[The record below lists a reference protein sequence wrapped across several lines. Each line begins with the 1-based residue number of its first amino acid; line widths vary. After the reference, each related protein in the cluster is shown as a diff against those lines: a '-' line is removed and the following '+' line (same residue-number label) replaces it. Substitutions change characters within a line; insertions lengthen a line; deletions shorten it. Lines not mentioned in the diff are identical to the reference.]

1 MKILEIQHFLGLW
14 GLSRAEIFR
23 FEIFHLQLKSAGLR
37 MFSIGLHQI
46 STGGTLTNRVYP
58 IWFRQ
63 GYSWVCKGCTLF
75 LANSFLHSFSWF
87 FVPVTRSVLTQDPQF
102 CVPQNCYVSFVPVA
116 HSVLTQ
122 DPQFWNAK
130 LLCFLQSCNTFCV
143 NAGPSGLYRKTGIP
157 LTWDLHIL

>member
-58 IWFRQ
+58 IRFRQ
-63 GYSWVCKGCTLF
+63 GYSWVCKRCTLF
-75 LANSFLHSFSWF
+75 MLIHMSLPVAMKISFCELAILSLWFIIVLNKVCRLLFYLDFVRWIVHIFLTFFKNRTFQLQSLCWFSWL
-87 FVPVTRSVLTQDPQF
+87 FVVDQF
-102 CVPQNCYVSFVPVA
+102 
-116 HSVLTQ
+116 
-122 DPQFWNAK
+122 
-130 LLCFLQSCNTFCV
+130 
-143 NAGPSGLYRKTGIP
+143 R
-157 LTWDLHIL
+157 